1 MNPGRLDRKVTI
13 QARTASR
20 DDEGSPVV
28 SYATEATVPCE
39 RVQMTGSEAR
49 RSAAVRADVNLTL
62 RIRFRSTLTEQHRL
76 VFEGRTYDIVAINE
90 EGRRATQLVQ
100 ANFTEGATS

>member
-39 RVQMTGSEAR
+39 RVQYAGTQGV
-49 RSAAVRADVNLTL
+49 RSGAVRAEATLVL
-62 RIRFRSTLTEQHRL
+62 RIRYRSTLTEKHRL
-76 VFEGRTYDIVAINE
+76 QFEGRTYDILSIDE

-100 ANFTEGATS
+100 ARFTEGSA